1 MVTAK
6 SAGTHYYKSNFRQS
20 RSPRRLLPSAFYL
33 PPFTFCLPSLPM
45 KLNLTEKQT
54 FYHELGQFLKS
65 GIALPQAVEALAPD
79 IGNRALRQ
87 LLVRLQKLLLAG
99 ETVASAFAQLRPTIG
114 DMEVALI
121 SASSHTGRLE
131 HALSYLSDYFGTLG
145 ELRATIIKKLL
156 WPLIELH
163 IGVLLV
169 PIVPAVTSQ
178 DWSKYGLQCASIFAV
193 IYALGIGLFLLA
205 SFLVKS
211 AQTQPGA
218 DRLLRMVP
226 LVGALRRNMALNRF
240 CATYEMQMQ
249 AAINMMDGLRSAAE
263 ASQSALIRTEIERII
278 PKVRAG
284 SSVAPL
290 LAGSRVFPSA
300 LQRVFRIGEETGSL
314 DEDLRKW
321 ADYYRKAAVAK
332 MEALGS
338 WLPRI
343 ITFCIVGYM
352 IYAILTVFQ
361 QGYIGPVNKI
371 LQE

>member
-1 MVTAK
+1 
-6 SAGTHYYKSNFRQS
+6 
-20 RSPRRLLPSAFYL
+20 
-33 PPFTFCLPSLPM
+33 M
-45 KLNLTEKQT
+45 KLNLSEKQT

-65 GIALPQAVEALAPD
+65 GIALPQAVEALAQD
-79 IGNRALRQ
+79 IGNRTMRQ
-87 LLVRLQKLLLAG
+87 LLTRLQKLLMSG
-99 ETVASAFAQLRPTIG
+99 ETVSTAFAQLRPAIG

-121 SASSHTGRLE
+121 SASSHSGRLE

-145 ELRATIIKKLL
+145 ELRTTIIKKLI
-156 WPLIELH
+156 WPVIELH

-169 PIVPAVTSQ
+169 PIVPAVTSGN
-178 DWSKYGLQCASIFAV
+178 WSKYLVQCGAIFAV
-193 IYALGIGLFLLA
+193 IYGVGIGLFIVA
-205 SFLVKS
+205 TFLMKS

-218 DRLLRMVP
+218 DRALRMIP

-263 ASQSALIRTEIERII
+263 ASQSALIRGEIERII

-284 SSVAPL
+284 SSIAPL
-290 LAGSRVFPSA
+290 IAGSSVFPNA
-300 LQRVFRIGEETGSL
+300 LQRVFRIGEDTGSL

-332 MEALGS
+332 MESLGS

-343 ITFCIVGYM
+343 ITFCIAGYM

-361 QGYIGPVNKI
+361 QGYIDPVNKI
-371 LQE
+371 LSE